1 MFKRNKR
8 GQNVAEYS
16 ILIALVIAAAVAM
29 QTYVKRSVQGRV
41 KDASD
46 ARIAPPGELNF
57 TWNSTQYEPYYVD
70 SCSSIQSAA
79 NRTEDVQ
86 ANGATQR
93 NGINEGTIRKQ
104 GSYEKATSPK
114 NVTDY

>member
-46 ARIAPPGELNF
+46 AREGVPVGLNF
-57 TWNSTQYEPYYVD
+57 SWNSTQYEPYYVD
-70 SCSSIQSAA
+70 SCSSVQTAA
-79 NRTEDVQ
+79 NRTEDVTMD
-86 ANGATQR
+86 GATNRQ
-93 NGINEGTIRKQ
+93 GINEGTIRKA

-114 NVTDY
+114 NTTDY